1 MITTMM
7 EILIIAI
14 LIIFNGILAMT
25 EIAVLSS
32 RKAKVQ
38 KILEDGNKSAK
49 IALELIDNPNQFLS
63 TIQIGIT
70 LIGIL
75 TGALGGA
82 TLSAPL
88 SQALQQY
95 IPYSDIISVLIVVII
110 TTYFSLVIGELVPK
124 RVGLDNPEQIAV
136 KLAKTMRLIS
146 RVCGP
151 IVLILSKS
159 TEFLLRILGIDNAK
173 ENVVTEEEI
182 ELLIEEGRESGVI
195 EKEEEDIIK
204 RVFRLDGQKID
215 MIMTPRS
222 EIVWVDLE
230 DDIEEIKSQIIE
242 SKRSICPVATG
253 ELDDFIGVVQAK
265 DILSSIFK
273 GEKVDFE
280 KIVKE
285 PLIVPNNLPSLELL
299 KQFKG
304 NNEYVHMSL
313 IVDEFGSLEGLI
325 TLNDLLE
332 GIVGDIPGI
341 DETDDPIATERADGS
356 WLIDGRFP
364 IDRFKETFNIEIE
377 FPLEK
382 EDNFSTLAGF
392 ILSYIN
398 KIPEVGEMF
407 EWNKFTFEI
416 VDMDGHQIDKILVY
430 KIEESD
436 EVENS

>member
-1 MITTMM
+1 MITTII

-32 RKAKVQ
+32 RRAKVQ
-38 KILEDGNKSAK
+38 KMLENGNKSAK
-49 IALELIDNPNQFLS
+49 IALELIDDPNQFLS

-82 TLSAPL
+82 TLSSPL
-88 SQALQQY
+88 AQILQPY
-95 IPYSDIISVLIVVII
+95 IPYSNIISVIVVVVI
-110 TTYFSLVIGELVPK
+110 TTYFSLVVGELVPK
-124 RVGLDNPEQIAV
+124 RVGLSNPEQVAV

-159 TEFLLRILGIDNAK
+159 TEYLLRILGIKNK
-173 ENVVTEEEI
+173 EENVVTEEEI

-204 RVFRLDGQKID
+204 RVFRLDDQKVD

-230 DDIEEIKSQIIE
+230 DDIEKIKSRIIE
-242 SKRSICPVATG
+242 SERSIFPVATG
-253 ELDDFIGVVQAK
+253 ELDDFIGVVQSK
-265 DILSSIFK
+265 DILGSIFK

-280 KIVKE
+280 KIIKE

-364 IDRFKETFNIEIE
+364 IDRFKETFNIELE

-398 KIPEVGEMF
+398 KIPEVGEIF
-407 EWNKFTFEI
+407 EWDKFTFEI
-416 VDMDGHQIDKILVY
+416 VDMDGHYVLNQSFHMIYIY
-430 KIEESD
+430 
-436 EVENS
+436 